1 MGSPSRGRTQAGYT
15 SPFEASGWTRRV
27 SRRALRWALSEAG
40 QVPPHGMTKASSH
53 AAARAATAQRST
65 RLDRG
70 YALTL
75 QVTENGTNVTVQ
87 GKRSRSG
94 ARWRHGP
101 LPFLLHVLLWL
112 KTDRAS

>member
-1 MGSPSRGRTQAGYT
+1 MGSLSRGRTQAGYT

-75 QVTENGTNVTVQ
+75 QVTASGTNVYKASALGLGLGGGT
-87 GKRSRSG
+87 
-94 ARWRHGP
+94 A
-101 LPFLLHVLLWL
+101 LCPFYC
-112 KTDRAS
+112 TCCYG